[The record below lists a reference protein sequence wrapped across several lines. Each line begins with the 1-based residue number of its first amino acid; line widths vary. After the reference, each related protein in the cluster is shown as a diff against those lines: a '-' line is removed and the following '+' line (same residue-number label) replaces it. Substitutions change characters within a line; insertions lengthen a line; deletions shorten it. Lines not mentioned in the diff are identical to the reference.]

1 MLGIGGRVSVHRSAN
16 VENVAGSG
24 GQWSEVVRRACEA
37 GNVSKEE
44 CVDEEKRTRGEEVTE
59 VKGKETHI
67 SVKACGLP

>member
-1 MLGIGGRVSVHRSAN
+1 M
-16 VENVAGSG
+16 
-24 GQWSEVVRRACEA
+24 WSEVVRRACEA

-44 CVDEEKRTRGEEVTE
+44 CVDEVKRTRGEEVTE